1 MYLMGTHIPIY
12 VEGDRTWVD
21 NSWYSDLDLQRN
33 FFSERFGPVR
43 VLGPSLP
50 REEAGEILLTEVTSD
65 DPTLS
70 LHPSFDAR
78 TRIREYWPAARD
90 RWRADLAPLL
100 AEAEVVHA
108 SVDDPFLPMQLETT
122 RAGIAAGRTTV
133 LVGFDMDVWETLP
146 IQLGQQRLPQKA
158 LAVARAVGMDFWMR
172 RLLPK
177 ASVAMLKEGRVYDR
191 YHPLAANPR
200 EFCHSMYR
208 ASDVIDEEVFEARL
222 ASLAAGR
229 GIRLGYFGRFVERKG
244 LADALRILA
253 AVRDRGIEASYHLIG
268 GGPQR
273 GDLERLAGELGVAE
287 AVVFEGEVEYGAA
300 LHEKARGLDALL
312 FTPTEEDTPRMVYD
326 AFAAG
331 LPLLTSDIFFL
342 RRRAERDGA
351 SVVFPVGA
359 IEAGAEAVAALAA
372 DRDRFAALSRTARS
386 AGLRHSVDR
395 WFGERL
401 AWTVEAADRRLE
413 REPPGH

>member
-12 VEGDRTWVD
+12 VDGDRTWVD
-21 NSWYSDLDLQRN
+21 NSWYSDLDLQRQ
-33 FFSERFGPVR
+33 FFSPRFGPVR

-50 REEAGEILLTEVTSD
+50 REAAGDTLLTEVVAD

-78 TRIREYWPAARD
+78 TRIRQYWPEARD

-108 SVDDPFLPMQLETT
+108 SVDDPFLPMQLETI

-146 IQLGQQRLPQKA
+146 IQLRPLRLAQKG
-158 LAVARAVGMDFWMR
+158 LAIARAIGMDFWMR

-191 YHPLAANPR
+191 YHRLAANPH

-208 ASDVIDEEVFEARL
+208 ESDVIDEATFAARL
-222 ASLAAGR
+222 ASLAEGR
-229 GIRLGYFGRFVERKG
+229 GIRVGYFGRFVERKG
-244 LADALRILA
+244 LADAIRILA
-253 AVRDRGIEASYHLIG
+253 AARSRGVEATYHLIG

-273 GDLERLAGELGVAE
+273 SELERLAAELGIAE
-287 AVVFEGEVEYGAA
+287 AVVFEGEVEYGPA
-300 LHEKARGLDALL
+300 LHEKVRSLDALL

-342 RRRAERDGA
+342 QRRSERDGA
-351 SVVFPVGA
+351 SLVFPVGA
-359 IEAGAEAVAALAA
+359 IERGAEALEALHG
-372 DRDRFAALSRTARS
+372 DRARFVALSHAARE

-401 AWTVEAADRRLE
+401 TWTTEAADRKRAAASSE
-413 REPPGH
+413 A